1 VRRVRALVHARA
13 TATDQAGHAVT
24 TVRRKIRIECSCRA
38 PELEPWRV
46 GSISEAG
53 SLRNPNGPG
62 CSMMR
67 DQDGMGT
74 GFRLRCGRCPR
85 NKEVTFA
92 HWLVLV
98 AELDTADADT
108 LDIATLRF

>member
-1 VRRVRALVHARA
+1 VN
-13 TATDQAGHAVT
+13 TA
-24 TVRRKIRIECSCRA
+24 RRKIRIVCTCRA
-38 PELEPWRV
+38 PELKPWRV

-67 DQDGMGT
+67 DQDGVGR

-85 NKEVTFA
+85 NKELTFA
-92 HWLVLV
+92 HWLVQV
-98 AELDTADADT
+98 TELDTADADT
-108 LDIATLRF
+108 LDIAELQF